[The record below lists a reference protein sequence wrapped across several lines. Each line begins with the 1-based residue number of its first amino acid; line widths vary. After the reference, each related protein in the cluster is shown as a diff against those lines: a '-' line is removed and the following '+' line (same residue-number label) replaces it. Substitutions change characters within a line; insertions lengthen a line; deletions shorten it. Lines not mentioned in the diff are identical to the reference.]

1 MGGDVIEA
9 GLYLRMSRD
18 AEARGLGIGRQRK
31 DGEALAARLGW
42 PIVKEYCDQDLS
54 ASKYSRKPRPGYLQM
69 LQDLQEGAINAL
81 VVYDQDRLVRQP
93 KELEELFEVC
103 DRAGAWHI
111 AAVSGEIDVR
121 NSDDLFR
128 ARILA
133 AVNAKESDNISRRV
147 RRKQRELAEHGR
159 PHGGPRRYGYRV
171 DFSAIEPDEAAII
184 REMAHRALAGES
196 LSSLCRELNERGVP
210 TAAGGRWVP
219 ATLRRIL
226 IGPHV
231 AGLRVYGEQLYPA
244 AWSAI
249 LSEDT
254 HHALRVLLTDPQRR
268 TNPLHPTRHL
278 WSGLLFCEHCGK
290 RMYPYYRPAKTRA
303 VKTLRCSRK
312 LGGCGR
318 LARGAEPI
326 ETFLE
331 AVLFEMVRRPA
342 FREFLTR
349 RGAPQERPGVLEQIR
364 AVEAFQRE
372 NLVAFAAPEPGV
384 WRRSKAEYE
393 LIADRLDQ
401 QLDLLNRQLRALAV
415 PELPEALTDGDLE
428 AEWPDLPFYARRR
441 VVETLIA
448 RVTVLSVGRG
458 CRRLDPNFVRD
469 SMRID
474 WTF

>member
-1 MGGDVIEA
+1 MIQA

-18 AEARGLGIGRQRK
+18 AEARGLGVGRQRK
-31 DGEALAARLGW
+31 DGEALASRLGW
-42 PIVKEYCDQDLS
+42 PILQEYCDQDLS
-54 ASKYSRKPRPGYLQM
+54 ASKYSRKPRPAYLRM
-69 LQDLQEGAINAL
+69 LQDLQEGAINAV

-103 DRAGAWHI
+103 DRARAWHI

-159 PHGGPRRYGYRV
+159 PHGGPRRYGYRL
-171 DFSAIEPDEAAII
+171 DFSAIEPDEAARIQDLA
-184 REMAHRALAGES
+184 RRVLAGES
-196 LSSLCRELNERGVP
+196 LAWLCRELNARGVP
-210 TAAGGRWVP
+210 TAAGGRWSPV
-219 ATLRRIL
+219 TLRRIL
-226 IGPHV
+226 IGPHL
-231 AGLRVYGEQLYPA
+231 AGLRVYGEQMYPA
-244 AWSAI
+244 AWPAI

-254 HHALRVLLTDPQRR
+254 HHALRVLLTDPQRK
-268 TNPLHPTRHL
+268 TNPMHPTRHL
-278 WSGLLFCEHCGK
+278 WSGLLICGHCGT
-290 RMYPYYRPAKTRA
+290 RMYAYYRQAKTGR
-303 VKTLRCSRK
+303 VKKLFCSRR

-331 AVLFEMVRRPA
+331 AAVFEMVRRPA
-342 FREFLTR
+342 FAQFLNR
-349 RGAPQERPGVLEQIR
+349 RDSTPEERAGVLERLR
-364 AVEAFQRE
+364 AVEALQQE
-372 NLVAFAAPEPGV
+372 NLVAYAAPEPGA
-384 WRRSKAEYE
+384 RRRTKREYE
-393 LIADRLDQ
+393 LIAGRLDR

-415 PELPEALTDGDLE
+415 PELPDALTRGDLE
-428 AEWPDLPFYARRR
+428 AEWPDMPFYARRR
-441 VVETLIA
+441 VAETLIA
-448 RVTVLSVGRG
+448 RVTLLPVGRG
-458 CRRLDPNFVRD
+458 CRRLDPEFVRD

>member
-1 MGGDVIEA
+1 VIQA

-31 DGEALAARLGW
+31 DGEALATRLGW
-42 PIVKEYCDQDLS
+42 PIVKEYSDHDLS

-69 LQDLQEGAINAL
+69 LQDLQEGTINAV
-81 VVYDQDRLVRQP
+81 VVYDQDRLVRPP
-93 KELEELFEVC
+93 KELEELLEVC
-103 DRAGAWHI
+103 DRARAWHI

-159 PHGGPRRYGYRV
+159 PHGGPRRYGYRH
-171 DFSAIEPDEAAII
+171 DFSGIEPDEATRVQDLA
-184 REMAHRALAGES
+184 RRVLAGES
-196 LSSLCRELNERGVP
+196 LASLCRELNARGVP
-210 TAAGGRWVP
+210 TAAAGRWSP

-226 IGPHV
+226 IGPHL

-244 AWSAI
+244 AWPAI

-254 HHALRVLLTDPQRR
+254 HHALRALLMDPQRT

-278 WSGLLFCEHCGK
+278 WSGLLICGHCGM
-290 RMYPYYRPAKTRA
+290 RMYAYYRQAKTRA
-303 VKTLRCSRK
+303 VKTLRCHRK

-331 AVLFEMVRRPA
+331 AAVFEMVRRPA
-342 FREFLTR
+342 FTQFLTR
-349 RGAPQERPGVLEQIR
+349 RSAVPDERRALLEQVS
-364 AVEAFQRE
+364 AVEALQQE
-372 NLVAFAAPEPGV
+372 NLVAYAAPEPGA
-384 WRRSKAEYE
+384 RRRTKAEFE
-393 LIADRLDQ
+393 MVAARLDG
-401 QLDLLNRQLRALAV
+401 QLALLNRKLRALSA
-415 PELPEALTDGDLE
+415 PEFPDALTDGDLE
-428 AEWPDLPFYARRR
+428 QEWPALPFYARRR
-441 VVETLIA
+441 IVATLIA
-448 RVTVLSVGRG
+448 RVTLLPVGRG
-458 CRRLDPNFVRD
+458 CRQFDPSSV
-469 SMRID
+469 RID